1 MTLLKSVFL
10 SPDEP
15 RLRAGWRLLIQS
27 VLLVVI
33 STCAGLPLIL
43 LMGGLGASE
52 SILFLEVAEFLGISL
67 SIFLARRFLD
77 KRSFKSL
84 GLKIDGHALVDVVVG
99 FSITFVMMGLIYVGA
114 SSLGWLTFSGYA
126 WNTDSVQTV
135 ISQILIS
142 LLGFILVGWNEELL
156 SRGYHL
162 QNLKDGLNTLWA
174 VIISSAIFGGLHLSN
189 PNAIWLSALGIFFA
203 GVFLAYGY
211 LRTRQL
217 WLPIGLHIGWNFFEG
232 VIFGFPVSGLET
244 YRLIRT
250 SVKGPVLWTGGLFG
264 PEAGL
269 LVLPALLLG
278 AILVNVYTRNRV
290 RVRVINNIQ
299 QELDKLNQ

>member
-1 MTLLKSVFL
+1 MTLLQKVFS

-27 VLLVVI
+27 ILLLVI

-43 LMGGLGASE
+43 LTGGLGSGE

-77 KRSFKSL
+77 KRSFKNL
-84 GLKIDGHALVDVVVG
+84 GLKIDGQALVDVVTG
-99 FSITFVMMGLIYVGA
+99 FGITFVMMGLIYLGA
-114 SSLGWLTFSGYA
+114 SSLGWLTITGYA
-126 WNTDSVQTV
+126 WNMDSIQTV

-162 QNLKDGLNTLWA
+162 QNLEDGLNTLWA
-174 VIISSAIFGGLHLSN
+174 VIISSAIFGGLHLNN
-189 PNAIWLSALGIFFA
+189 PNAIWFSALGIFFA

-232 VIFGFPVSGLET
+232 AIFGFPVSGLET

-250 SVKGPVLWTGGLFG
+250 SINGPVLWTGGLFG

-278 AILVNVYTRNRV
+278 AFLVNIYTRNRV
-290 RVRVINNIQ
+290 RARGTANIQ
-299 QELDKLNQ
+299 QELDKLKQ